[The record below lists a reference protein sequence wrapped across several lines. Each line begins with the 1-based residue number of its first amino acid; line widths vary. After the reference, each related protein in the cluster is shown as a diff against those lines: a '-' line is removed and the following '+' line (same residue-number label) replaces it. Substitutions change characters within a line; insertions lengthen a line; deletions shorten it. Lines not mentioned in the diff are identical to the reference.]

1 MKKNNKGFS
10 LVELMIAL
18 AISGIV
24 MTALVLLVV
33 QSVNGYGKQT
43 ALAQIQS
50 DVDVSLNQI
59 SKNVLEAD
67 LIKLIKTDDGN
78 IRCYLK
84 KSDDANM
91 WGYYYNKAEK
101 IVYYTNSDESEHVVM
116 SELCDNGLLAEDACW
131 TVVRDTSMI
140 SDYVFEKDGD
150 TIKSLPKNPQVVV
163 TLELKRLNH
172 TRSVTRKF
180 TSRNSIGNNVTFGTG
195 TDAITLT
202 AGSLKLSSIPSEYII
217 KKDGTDDSEEG
228 SSSQPGAES

>member
-1 MKKNNKGFS
+1 M
-10 LVELMIAL
+10 
-18 AISGIV
+18 
-24 MTALVLLVV
+24 
-33 QSVNGYGKQT
+33 
-43 ALAQIQS
+43 
-50 DVDVSLNQI
+50 SLNQI

-101 IVYYTNSDESEHVVM
+101 IVYYTNSDESEH
-116 SELCDNGLLAEDACW
+116 DFDI
-131 TVVRDTSMI
+131 RIDT

-195 TDAITLT
+195 EYAITLT
-202 AGSLKLSSIPSEYII
+202 AGSLKLSSIPSKYII

-228 SSSQPGAES
+228 STSQPGAES

>member
-1 MKKNNKGFS
+1 M
-10 LVELMIAL
+10 
-18 AISGIV
+18 
-24 MTALVLLVV
+24 
-33 QSVNGYGKQT
+33 
-43 ALAQIQS
+43 
-50 DVDVSLNQI
+50 
-59 SKNVLEAD
+59 EAD

-116 SELCDNGLLAEDACW
+116 SELCDNVTDFDI
-131 TVVRDTSMI
+131 RIDT

-195 TDAITLT
+195 EDAITLT
-202 AGSLKLSSIPSEYII
+202 AGSLKLSSIPSKYII

-228 SSSQPGAES
+228 STSQPGAES

>member
-116 SELCDNGLLAEDACW
+116 SELCDNVTDFDI
-131 TVVRDTSMI
+131 RIDT

-150 TIKSLPKNPQVVV
+150 TIRSLPKNPQVVV
-163 TLELKRLNH
+163 SLELKRLNH

-195 TDAITLT
+195 EDAITLT
-202 AGSLKLSSIPSEYII
+202 AGSLKLSSIPSKYII

-228 SSSQPGAES
+228 STSQPGAES